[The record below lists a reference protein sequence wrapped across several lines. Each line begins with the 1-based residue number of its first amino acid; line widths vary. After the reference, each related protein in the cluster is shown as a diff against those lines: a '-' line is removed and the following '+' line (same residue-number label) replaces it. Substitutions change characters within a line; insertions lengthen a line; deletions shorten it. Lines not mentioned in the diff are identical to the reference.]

1 MRKYSTILLSA
12 AFALVLSA
20 TACTEDNPSVGFS
33 LDTAELTMSAE
44 GGLEK
49 VNVASDGAWIANST
63 VPWITVS
70 PTNGYGSVECDIKV
84 DTTLLANDIRK
95 GLVRFTGKSGE
106 NLDLNVTQMGYEN
119 MIVLSETEVDLPNYA
134 AYGKR
139 YFDVSLTANVPVKMT
154 IPEDARW
161 ISANEPDLGS
171 VLDRGS
177 RPRTVKIRFNWESN
191 NRPQERLAEIEFS
204 ALNGEEL
211 ARQDALKV
219 IQEQADEIQDN
230 REGDSLAIVGCAR
243 AIGYDMSK
251 FEGEKMDN
259 WDIITL
265 WEPTDENFTEDKRGR
280 VKTLRFQFFY
290 SKDGIPYEIQFLTK
304 LESLSLFSNAN
315 KFNHSF
321 KSGEYIAKLTQLK
334 NLEIYSYGLVSL
346 DDDFAN
352 LKNLEYLNLSGN
364 NFNEFPRIITP
375 ENFPKLKAIDLCAN
389 KRYAYYGDLNV
400 TTRPKDMWGGLNRNG
415 EGNFPTWLLKW
426 ENLEYLRLSNNLM
439 QGEIPD
445 MEDYEVRWT
454 EEEVAVND
462 TLPHGNNNPAG
473 YNLVGKPKVLP
484 NAKYFAINLNLFRGE
499 IPEWILYHPHLM
511 EWIPDMLVFRQDLD
525 IADENGNY
533 AGFTNVPF
541 TPDYYYEAY
550 PLKKPEDYDEY

>member
-1 MRKYSTILLSA
+1 MRKYSIIILAA
-12 AFALVLSA
+12 AFALAMSA

-33 LDTAELTMSAE
+33 LNTTDLTMSAE

-49 VNVASDGAWIANST
+49 VNVASDGAWVANST

-95 GLVRFTGKSGE
+95 GLVRFTSKSGE

-119 MIVLSETEVDLPNYA
+119 MIVLSETEVELPNYA

-154 IPEDARW
+154 IPSDAKW
-161 ISANEPDLGS
+161 INAENPDLGS

-191 NRPQERLAEIEFS
+191 NRPNERLADIEFT

-211 ARQDALKV
+211 ARQDVLKV
-219 IQEQADEIQDN
+219 VQAQADEIQDN

-243 AIGYDMSK
+243 ALDYSMSK
-251 FEGEKMDN
+251 YEGEKMDN
-259 WDIITL
+259 WDFITL

-280 VKTLRFQFFY
+280 VKSLQFKFFHTQ
-290 SKDGIPYEIQFLTK
+290 DGIPYEIQFLTK
-304 LESLSLFSNAN
+304 LESLSIFSNAN
-315 KFNHSF
+315 RFLKSF
-321 KSGEYIAKLTQLK
+321 SSGEYIAKLTQLK
-334 NLEIYSYGLVSL
+334 NLEIYSLGLTSL

-364 NFNEFPRIITP
+364 NFNEFPKIINQ

-389 KRYAYYGDLNV
+389 RRYVIFDM
-400 TTRPKDMWGGLNRNG
+400 TTTSVPKENWGGLYQSCNA
-415 EGNFPTWLLKW
+415 NFPTWLLKW
-426 ENLEYLRLSNNLM
+426 ENLEYLRLSNNYM

-454 EEEVAVND
+454 DQEVAVND

-484 NAKYFAINLNLFRGE
+484 NVKYLSLNLNLFTGK

-511 EWIPDMLVFRQDLD
+511 EWAPDVLVFNQDD
-525 IADENGNY
+525 SMTDENGEY
-533 AGFTNVPF
+533 PGFSNVPV

-550 PLKKPEDYDEY
+550 PLKKPEDYDED